1 MLNLAVKRNTF
12 FFMLQANLY
21 LKRNEQDLP
30 RMILIPAFILVF
42 FFFKGRLLVLL
53 VLMEVWIECCG
64 GKIRELKGY
73 ILKERE
79 AILRRLGLL
88 SP

>member
-1 MLNLAVKRNTF
+1 
-12 FFMLQANLY
+12 MLQANLY
-21 LKRNEQDLP
+21 LKRTRFAKDDFYSSIHIRFL
-30 RMILIPAFILVF
+30 
-42 FFFKGRLLVLL
+42 FKGRLLVPL
-53 VLMEVWIECCG
+53 VLMEVWIECCR

>member
-21 LKRNEQDLP
+21 LKRTRFAKDDFYSS
-30 RMILIPAFILVF
+30 IHISF

-53 VLMEVWIECCG
+53 VLMEVWIECCR